1 MQSNFN
7 PRAPYGARRHKILDK
22 IQDSPISIHAPH
34 TGRDP
39 TTTKAIPRVSGF
51 QSTRPIR
58 GATLLLVV
66 WPGRQDFNPRA
77 PYGARLAAKT
87 RHPAWDCISIHA
99 PHTGRDRFVPVA
111 CKHAGE
117 ISIHAPHTG
126 RDENTLPE
134 NPTQSI
140 SIHAPHTGRDPCE
153 TSFASIPANFNPR
166 APYGARRRPT
176 VRTPRSS
183 YFNPR
188 APYGA
193 RRPLPSLSKWTAR
206 FQSTRPIRGATFRK
220 IEMIDIFWYF
230 NPRAPYGA
238 RRAGHR

>member
-34 TGRDP
+34 TGRDCITVSP
-39 TTTKAIPRVSGF
+39 TCWAFLISIHAPHTGRDSQDLDSF
-51 QSTRPIR
+51 FFRPH
-58 GATLLLVV
+58 
-66 WPGRQDFNPRA
+66 FNPRA

-140 SIHAPHTGRDPCE
+140 SIHAPHTGRD
-153 TSFASIPANFNPR
+153 SR
-166 APYGARRRPT
+166 ARH
-176 VRTPRSS
+176 
-183 YFNPR
+183 
-188 APYGA
+188 
-193 RRPLPSLSKWTAR
+193 K
-206 FQSTRPIRGATFRK
+206 K
-220 IEMIDIFWYF
+220 
-230 NPRAPYGA
+230 
-238 RRAGHR
+238 